1 MASCW
6 IFYMNYTMM
15 HGSTNIKFSRQ
26 IFEKYFNI
34 KFDKN
39 RPVENEMFR
48 AHRQKDVQINRYDDT
63 NRRISQFC

>member
-26 IFEKYFNI
+26 IFEKYFNTNLI
-34 KFDKN
+34 KT
-39 RPVENEMFR
+39 
-48 AHRQKDVQINRYDDT
+48 VQWKPRCSVRTD
-63 NRRISQFC
+63 RRTGK